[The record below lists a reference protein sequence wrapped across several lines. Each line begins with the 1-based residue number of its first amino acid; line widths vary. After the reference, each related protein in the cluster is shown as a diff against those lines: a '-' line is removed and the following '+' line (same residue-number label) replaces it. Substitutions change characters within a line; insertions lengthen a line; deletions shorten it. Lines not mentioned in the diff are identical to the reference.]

1 MKASKLISF
10 LKDMISNYG
19 DLELITEIE
28 DIFVKNVSA
37 YGTVDSVSFDSG
49 KILIS
54 GKTDPATIWVNSL
67 KKMISNKQY
76 IDEDIKDLEGVP
88 YDSQKVIPIN
98 RADHYSVF
106 REIDEPKEST
116 GYANYNGREF

>member
-1 MKASKLISF
+1 MKASELISF

-19 DLELITEIE
+19 DLELITETE
-28 DIFVKNVSA
+28 DIFVKNEST

-54 GKTDPATIWVNSL
+54 GKTANITDWVDSWN
-67 KKMISNKQY
+67 KQFTISNIY
-76 IDEDIKDLEGVP
+76 ENIKDLESIP
-88 YDSQKVIPIN
+88 HNSQKVIQIN

-106 REIDEPKEST
+106 REIDAPKEST
-116 GYANYNGREF
+116 GYANYDGREF